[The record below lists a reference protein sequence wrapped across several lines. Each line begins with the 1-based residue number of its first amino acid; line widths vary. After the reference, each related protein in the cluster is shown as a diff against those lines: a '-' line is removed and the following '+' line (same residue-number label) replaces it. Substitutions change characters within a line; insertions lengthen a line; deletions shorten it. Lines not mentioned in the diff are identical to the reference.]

1 MATIVEMINPLTGL
15 PEQVDKLDHT
25 AQEIDDA
32 VDLAPQLSNPNLL
45 DNWYFVNPVN

>member
-15 PEQVDKLDHT
+15 PEQVDQLDHS

-32 VDLAPQLSNPNLL
+32 VSHAVPGGGVKGQMPA
-45 DNWYFVNPVN
+45 